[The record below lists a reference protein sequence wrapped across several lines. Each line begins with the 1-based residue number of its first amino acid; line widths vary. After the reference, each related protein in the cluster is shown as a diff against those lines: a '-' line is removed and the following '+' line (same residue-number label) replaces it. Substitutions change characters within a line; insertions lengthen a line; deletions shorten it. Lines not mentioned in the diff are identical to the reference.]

1 MKLPESFEL
10 RMKDMLGASYHDF
23 SASYDSPYHVALK
36 VNTLKIDVASFLEK
50 FPYELTPVPWTTDGF
65 YYHPEAPVT
74 KHPYFHAGLYYI
86 QEPSAMSP
94 VQALGAKEGDR
105 CLDLCAAPGGKS
117 MQIATAIKDKGL
129 LVTNDINETRV
140 KAILRN
146 VEKFGLRNVIV
157 LDDSP
162 QKIAKIMGHRFD
174 CILVD
179 APCSGEGMF
188 RKDPKAVKSWE
199 TYGPEACSNLQ
210 REITSTLEGLI
221 THETNIVYSTCTF
234 SHIEN
239 EDQIDYLIDA
249 YTCFQPRALSLNG
262 IEPVDA
268 EKSHMAHIWP
278 HRHRGEG
285 HFIAGLVGKHAS
297 EESIEYYEPNIP
309 PPEVVAFME
318 NHMKIPLQG
327 YFVTEKERV
336 YLKPEIKFPT
346 RGLKI
351 VREGLLIGEIKKG
364 RFTPSQ
370 ALAMYLKVDD
380 FHPIVEL
387 DSNSLDAIKYL
398 KCEILHVNCE
408 TEGLHLVCTD
418 GYPLGFAKI
427 NGGTLKNQYPTSW
440 RML

>member
-1 MKLPESFEL
+1 MKLPERFEL
-10 RMKDMLGASYHDF
+10 RMKVMLGASYLDF
-23 SASYDSPYHVALK
+23 SASYDRPYHVALK
-36 VNTLKIDVASFLEK
+36 VNTLKIDVATFLDK
-50 FPYELTPVPWTTDGF
+50 FPYELTPVPWTADGF
-65 YYHPEAPVT
+65 YYHPEDPVT
-74 KHPYFHAGLYYI
+74 KHPFFHAGLYYI

-94 VQALGAKEGDR
+94 VHALGAKEGDR

-162 QKIAKIMGHRFD
+162 QKIAKVMGHRFD

-188 RKDPKAVKSWE
+188 RKDPRAVKSWE
-199 TYGPEACSNLQ
+199 IYGPEQCSILQ
-210 REITSTLEGLI
+210 REITSTLEDLI
-221 THETNIVYSTCTF
+221 AHETNIVYSTCTF
-234 SHIEN
+234 SPMEN
-239 EDQIDYLIDA
+239 EDQIDHLINGSD
-249 YTCFQPRALSLNG
+249 CFQPRALMLNG
-262 IEPVDA
+262 IEPVSV

-278 HRHRGEG
+278 HIHRGEG
-285 HFIAGLVGKHAS
+285 HFIGGLLGKHTS
-297 EESIEYYEPNIP
+297 NEPNVYYEPNMP

-318 NHMKIPLQG
+318 KHLKTPLIG
-327 YFVTEKERV
+327 HFVTEKERV
-336 YLKPEIKFPT
+336 YLKPEIHFPT

-364 RFTPSQ
+364 RFLPSQ
-370 ALAMYLKVDD
+370 ALAMYLKADG
-380 FHPIVEL
+380 FHPIINL
-387 DSNSLDAIKYL
+387 DPNSLDAVKYL
-398 KCEILHVNCE
+398 KCETLHVACE
-408 TEGLHLVCTD
+408 TQGLHLVCTD

-427 NGGTLKNQYPTSW
+427 NEGTLKNQYPTSW